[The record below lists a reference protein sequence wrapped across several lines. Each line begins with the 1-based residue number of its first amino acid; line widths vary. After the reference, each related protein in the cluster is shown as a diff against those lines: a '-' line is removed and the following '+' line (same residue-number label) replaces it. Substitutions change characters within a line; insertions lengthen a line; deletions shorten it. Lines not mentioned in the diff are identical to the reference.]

1 MPKRPDEWP
10 PGRPDHG
17 SAAAPLSDRGV
28 QRLVVGRLTEHAH
41 TALADIRVEVQNR
54 VVILEGTVRS
64 APVRLLAHQLAWNT
78 TGVFDVS
85 NRLAVA
91 GEETPRNDLAP

>member
-1 MPKRPDEWP
+1 MPERPDEWP

-17 SAAAPLSDRGV
+17 SAAAPLSDRNV
-28 QRLVVGRLTEHAH
+28 QLLVASRLTEHAH
-41 TALADIRVEVQNR
+41 TALAEIRVEVQNR

-91 GEETPRNDLAP
+91 GAESSPDDLTP